1 MLFIE
6 REILGK
12 EQNLE
17 GAIKGAVKCVKFEML
32 VRHPG
37 SYVRWAV
44 DTWVWRSVE
53 SSVNRPH

>member
-6 REILGK
+6 WEILGK

-17 GAIKGAVKCVKFEML
+17 GAIKGAVKFEML

-53 SSVNRPH
+53 SSVNRLH